1 MYQKILVEE
10 LKADG
15 RLLVEALKRNRF
27 PVTAAAWYDFPEAQ
41 WRLVVVSPAVDLMGP
56 MAAYSRVQ
64 RALQSVEPSE
74 LTLSDI
80 SLLSPRSQEF
90 QNLRSLVSAPG
101 RHGRSAATGRTRN
114 LVFDDAYVYQM

>member
-74 LTLSDI
+74 LTQSGVPE
-80 SLLSPRSQEF
+80 SSVACFRTGPTWVR
-90 QNLRSLVSAPG
+90 P
-101 RHGRSAATGRTRN
+101 HGRCRP
-114 LVFDDAYVYQM
+114 